1 MSMLE
6 LLDTLCPPLGPP
18 GREDDIREVVRRLV
32 EPLAQRMETDRLGNL
47 RAWWGAPDARP
58 LVMLDAHL
66 DEVAVIVQHI
76 DEQGFIRVAPLG
88 GLDRRLLPGSKVILQ
103 PRPGQRVDAVC
114 GLLPPHVS
122 GGRDQDKSQPW
133 EKIFLDAGLSSAAEA
148 AEAGLEIGTC
158 GVLDLGNGPLG
169 QGFYHARNL
178 DNRAGCAVLV
188 WLLERLAAEK
198 RELPFGLVMN
208 FSVAEEVGLRG
219 AVTAAF
225 DLAPDLALAVESTV
239 GETPGVET
247 ARTPTRLGQGPAIT
261 VADGRIVVPLAM
273 VDSLEA
279 TAKEAGIAV
288 QRKRPPFG
296 GTNAGAIHMSRGGV
310 LTGVVSVPTRYI
322 HSPASVLK
330 LSDLQGLGE
339 LVWAWLG
346 RAGELL

>member
-1 MSMLE
+1 MSLLE
-6 LLDTLCPPLGPP
+6 LLEALCPPLGPS
-18 GREDDIREVVRRLV
+18 GREDDIRAVVRSLV
-32 EPLAQRMETDRLGNL
+32 EPLAHRVEVDRLGNL
-47 RAWWGAPDARP
+47 RAWWGENQRP
-58 LVMLDAHL
+58 LVMLDAHM

-103 PRPGQRVDAVC
+103 PSPGQRVIALC

-122 GGRDQDKSQPW
+122 QGKDEDKSIPW
-133 EKIFLDAGLSSAAEA
+133 ESLFLDAGFPSAAAA
-148 AEAGLEIGTC
+148 AEAGLEIGAC
-158 GVLDLGNGPLG
+158 GVLDLGCGPLG
-169 QGFYHARNL
+169 SGCYHARNL

-188 WLLERLAAEK
+188 WLLQRLAEDK
-198 RELPFGLVMN
+198 RELPFGLVLN

-219 AVTAAF
+219 AATAAF
-225 DLAPDLALAVESTV
+225 DLAPDLALAVEATV
-239 GETPGVET
+239 GETPGVD
-247 ARTPTRLGQGPAIT
+247 APRTPTRLGAGPAIT
-261 VADGRIVVPLAM
+261 VADGRIVVPRAM

-279 TAKEAGIAV
+279 AAREAGLAH
-288 QRKRPPFG
+288 QRKRPAFG

-322 HSPASVLK
+322 HSPASLLM
-330 LSDLQGLGE
+330 LSDLQGLAE

>member
-6 LLDTLCPPLGPP
+6 LLDTLCPSLGPP
-18 GREDDIREVVRRLV
+18 GREDDIRETVRGLV
-32 EPLAQRMETDRLGNL
+32 EPLAQRVETDRLGNL
-47 RAWWGAPDARP
+47 RAWWGPEKRP
-58 LVMLDAHL
+58 LVMLDAHI

-88 GLDRRLLPGSKVILQ
+88 GLDRRLLPGSKLTLQ
-103 PRPGQRVDAVC
+103 PRPGESIPAVC
-114 GLLPPHVS
+114 GLLPPHV
-122 GGRDQDKSQPW
+122 GGGKDQEKSLPW
-133 EKIFLDAGLSSAAEA
+133 EKIFVDAGMSSAQEA
-148 AEAGLEIGTC
+148 AQAGIEIGTC

-188 WLLERLAAEK
+188 WLLTKLAAEK
-198 RELPFGLVMN
+198 RELDFGLVMN

-219 AVTAAF
+219 AATAAF
-225 DLAPDLALAVESTV
+225 DLAPDLALAVEATV

-247 ARTPTRLGQGPAIT
+247 ARTPTRLGQGPAVT
-261 VADGRIVVPLAM
+261 VADGRIVVPRAV

-279 TAKEAGIAV
+279 AATEAGIAY

-330 LSDLQGLGE
+330 LSDLQGMAE

>member
-1 MSMLE
+1 MSLIE

-18 GREDDIREVVRRLV
+18 GREDDIRAVVRAVV
-32 EPLAQRMETDRLGNL
+32 EPLAHRVEVDRLGNL
-47 RAWWGAPDARP
+47 RVWWGDPQARP

-103 PRPGQRVDAVC
+103 PAPGRSLKAVC

-122 GGRDQDKSQPW
+122 GGKGEDKSQPW
-133 EKIFLDAGLSSAAEA
+133 EQIFLDAGLGSAAEA

-158 GVLDLGNGPLG
+158 GVLDLGHGPLG
-169 QGFYHARNL
+169 HGYYHARNL

-188 WLLERLAAEK
+188 WLLERLALEK
-198 RELPFGLVMN
+198 RELGFGLVLN

-219 AVTAAF
+219 ATTAAF
-225 DLAPDLALAVESTV
+225 DLAPDLALAVEATV
-239 GETPGVET
+239 GETPGVEA

-261 VADGRIVVPLAM
+261 VADGRIVVPRAV

-279 TAKEAGIAV
+279 AGREAGIAC

-296 GTNAGAIHMSRGGV
+296 GTNAGAIHLSRGGV

-330 LSDLQGLGE
+330 LSDLEQLGE

>member
-1 MSMLE
+1 MSLHE
-6 LLDTLCPPLGPP
+6 LLEALCPPLGPP
-18 GREDDIREVVRRLV
+18 GREDEIRQAVRQLV
-32 EPLAQRMETDRLGNL
+32 EPLAHRVEVDRLGNL
-47 RAWWGAPDARP
+47 KAWWGPDKRP
-58 LVMLDAHL
+58 LVMLDAHM
-66 DEVAVIVQHI
+66 DEVGVIVQHI

-103 PRPGQRVDAVC
+103 PRPGQRVETVC

-122 GGRDQDKSQPW
+122 GGRDQDKSLPW
-133 EKIFLDAGLSSAAEA
+133 EQIFLDAVLGSAAAA
-148 AEAGLEIGTC
+148 AEAGLEIGTP

-169 QGFYHARNL
+169 EGCYHARNL

-188 WLLERLAAEK
+188 WLLRRLAAEG

-219 AVTAAF
+219 AATAAF
-225 DLAPDLALAVESTV
+225 DLAPDLALAVEATV
-239 GETPGVET
+239 GETPGVEA
-247 ARTPTRLGQGPAIT
+247 ARTPSRLGAGPAIT
-261 VADGRIVVPLAM
+261 VADGRIVVPRAM
-273 VDSLEA
+273 VESLEEA
-279 TAKEAGIAV
+279 AKQAKITV

-296 GTNAGAIHMSRGGV
+296 GTNAGAIHTSRGGV

-322 HSPASVLK
+322 HSPASL
-330 LSDLQGLGE
+330 LMLRDLENLGE

>member
-1 MSMLE
+1 MSLLE

-18 GREDDIREVVRRLV
+18 GREDDIRLVVRGLV
-32 EPLAQRMETDRLGNL
+32 EPLAHRVETDRLGNL
-47 RAWWGAPDARP
+47 RAWWGPDKRP
-58 LVMLDAHL
+58 LVMLDAHM

-103 PRPGQRVDAVC
+103 PRPGRTVGAVC

-122 GGRDQDKSQPW
+122 GGKDQDKTPAW
-133 EKIFLDAGLSSAAEA
+133 EQIFLDAGLSSAAEA

-188 WLLERLAAEK
+188 WLLERMAAEK
-198 RELPFGLVMN
+198 RELPFGLVLN

-219 AVTAAF
+219 AATAAF

-239 GETPGVET
+239 GETPGVEA

-273 VDSLEA
+273 VDSLEEA
-279 TAKEAGIAV
+279 ARDAGIAA

-330 LSDLQGLGE
+330 LSDLDRLGE

-346 RAGELL
+346 RAEALL